1 MDELRRFSAL
11 RRRLNA
17 LQQESYT
24 VARVMENTDWRGADH
39 AAEVQAY
46 TNRATLL
53 DDEIADIDFLLD
65 YYERTMLRSQAL
77 IVAPETIMLIT
88 AIVLA
93 TFLAMTIAAGIMAGA
108 FNGS

>member
-1 MDELRRFSAL
+1 MDELRRCSAL

-24 VARVMENTDWRGADH
+24 VARVMENTDWRGSDH

-46 TNRATLL
+46 TNRASLL
-53 DDEIADIDFLLD
+53 DDEIADIEFLLD
-65 YYERTMLRSQAL
+65 YYERTMLRSQSL
-77 IVAPETIMLIT
+77 IVAPETVMLIA

-93 TFLAMTIAAGIMAGA
+93 TFMAMTIAAGIMAGA